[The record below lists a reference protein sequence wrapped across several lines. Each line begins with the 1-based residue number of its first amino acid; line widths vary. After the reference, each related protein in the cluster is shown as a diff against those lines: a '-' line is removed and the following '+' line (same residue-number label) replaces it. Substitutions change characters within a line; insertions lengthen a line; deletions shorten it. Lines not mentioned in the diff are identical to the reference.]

1 MPRCQPAS
9 PASPKGKYV
18 KKSIDGKRQLKLKL
32 RSKPGAHGERFQG
45 VEKTTSGNFQ
55 AFVSKKGK
63 KVGVGTYSTEEEA
76 ATQRALDY
84 ANNLENVDFGRKDEV
99 DMDLDKKFA
108 DAPSAESS
116 PLSIKGWVAENSSGP
131 LCWPAYGFLG
141 RKPQLSQQAKDAR
154 ASGAHKTLLQRH
166 HEAHPHLTGKAATAD
181 PTAQKLKF
189 NGM

>member
-131 LCWPAYGFLG
+131 LCWPPG
-141 RKPQLSQQAKDAR
+141 
-154 ASGAHKTLLQRH
+154 
-166 HEAHPHLTGKAATAD
+166 AATD
-181 PTAQKLKF
+181 PPDRAWMIVTGWGVNDCSHLSKPFLQPF
-189 NGM
+189 I

>member
-84 ANNLENVDFGRKDEV
+84 ANNLENLDFGRERRGQGGHGLRQRRWPTHHRLSRALSRSKGG
-99 DMDLDKKFA
+99 
-108 DAPSAESS
+108 S
-116 PLSIKGWVAENSSGP
+116 PRVTQGPCAGP
-131 LCWPAYGFLG
+131 LT
-141 RKPQLSQQAKDAR
+141 
-154 ASGAHKTLLQRH
+154 ASSVASRS
-166 HEAHPHLTGKAATAD
+166 
-181 PTAQKLKF
+181 
-189 NGM
+189 